1 MSGPRDLAAEYQAIT
16 EKINPT
22 ILRAEEVFERVGLRA
37 TTTVSLQGGLQ
48 LLWAKRDSVWRL
60 YVLAKDGHAD
70 LLTTRS
76 RATRLE
82 ALEVLP
88 ELKRAIEFNMRV
100 SEAEALEIVREAEAW
115 VSDLEER
122 NRR

>member
-1 MSGPRDLAAEYQAIT
+1 MIETRNLAEELHAIT

-22 ILRAEEVFERVGLRA
+22 IVRAESVFEMAGLRTMA
-37 TTTVSLQGGLQ
+37 SIPLGKNKLV
-48 LLWAKRDSVWRL
+48 WAKKDLVWKL
-60 YVLAKDGHAD
+60 FVVCKDGHTD

-76 RATRLE
+76 RAIRLE
-82 ALEVLP
+82 ALKALP
-88 ELKRAIEFNMRV
+88 ELKRAIEDAAV
-100 SEAEALEIVREAEAW
+100 LDEEEARRIIKDATAW